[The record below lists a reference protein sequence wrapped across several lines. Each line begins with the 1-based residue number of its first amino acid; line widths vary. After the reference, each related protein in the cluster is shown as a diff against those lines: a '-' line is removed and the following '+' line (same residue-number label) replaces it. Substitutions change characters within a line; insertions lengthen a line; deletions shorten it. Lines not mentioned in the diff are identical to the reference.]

1 MVPRPPPREGQL
13 GFVYAPP
20 IRIQGISV
28 AGEQT
33 VVHIPEFDLVFDIG
47 LCPRAALTAS
57 VVALAPSYRL
67 AFDTSMP
74 VSRVTSVWY
83 SKKTCRFPWLAS
95 G

>member
-57 VVALAPSYRL
+57 APAPSTT
-67 AFDTSMP
+67 TSPQRIGLRMDD
-74 VSRVTSVWY
+74 RI
-83 SKKTCRFPWLAS
+83 S
-95 G
+95 GRDA